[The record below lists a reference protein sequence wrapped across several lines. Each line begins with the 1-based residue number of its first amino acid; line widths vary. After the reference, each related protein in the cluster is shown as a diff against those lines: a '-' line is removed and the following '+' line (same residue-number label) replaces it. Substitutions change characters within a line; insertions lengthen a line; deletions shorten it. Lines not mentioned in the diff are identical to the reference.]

1 MAFIFNIVCILI
13 PLVVFAMMFAI
24 DTRPFLDEMISSV
37 ERKVKCKLV
46 VTIFSIFLHI
56 SWVVFSICFSPIY
69 ILYVATLQ
77 VYYKYKH
84 NSATK
89 KNKYRGHLQKFE
101 YLWGIARTAESGF
114 ESCGQLLLQI
124 WLLSFDLVELA
135 GESKLGIV
143 NQAWNGIFHFIT
155 FSLKPAGE
163 TEKSLGKVNHSSL
176 FFSHSFDQQI

>member
-1 MAFIFNIVCILI
+1 
-13 PLVVFAMMFAI
+13 MFAI

-89 KNKYRGHLQKFE
+89 KNKYKGHLQKFE
-101 YLWGIARTAESGF
+101 FLWGIARTAESGF

-176 FFSHSFDQQI
+176 GFSHSFDP

>member
-1 MAFIFNIVCILI
+1 MI
-13 PLVVFAMMFAI
+13 VFAMMFAI
-24 DTRPFLDEMISSV
+24 DTRHFLDELLHSF
-37 ERKVKCKLV
+37 ERKVKSKLISTV
-46 VTIFSIFLHI
+46 VSIFLHI
-56 SWVVFSICFSPIY
+56 SWLVFSICFSPIY

-89 KNKYRGHLQKFE
+89 KNKYRGQLQKFE

-124 WLLSFDLVELA
+124 WLLSFDLVQLTAET
-135 GESKLGIV
+135 KLGIA
-143 NQAWNGIFHFIT
+143 NQAYNGIFHFIT

-163 TEKSLGKVNHSSL
+163 TEKSLGKVIRC
-176 FFSHSFDQQI
+176 FW

>member
-1 MAFIFNIVCILI
+1 
-13 PLVVFAMMFAI
+13 MFAV
-24 DTRPFLDEMISSV
+24 DTRPFLQEMIHSV
-37 ERKVKCKLV
+37 ERKVKLKLAV
-46 VTIFSIFLHI
+46 IIFSVFLHI
-56 SWVVFSICFSPIY
+56 SWLVFSISFSPIY

-124 WLLSFDLVELA
+124 WLLSFDLVQLTA
-135 GESKLGIV
+135 ESKLGIA

-155 FSLKPAGE
+155 FSARPAGE
-163 TEKSLGKVNHSSL
+163 TEKSLGKVN
-176 FFSHSFDQQI
+176 I